1 MIYPTLYKLLTV
13 HLLQKTF
20 IFFTFLH
27 DRKQIIDDILRDVND
42 YIMKYKPIAET
53 TNTTIK
59 KKPES
64 LNFKEI
70 LLPKRKKK
78 QSLLAASKAIRKY
91 YKKT

>member
-1 MIYPTLYKLLTV
+1 
-13 HLLQKTF
+13 
-20 IFFTFLH
+20 
-27 DRKQIIDDILRDVND
+27 
-42 YIMKYKPIAET
+42 MKYKPIAET

-78 QSLLAASKAIRKY
+78 QSLLAASKANRKY
-91 YKKT
+91 YKKTQKREK